1 MRFSSSV
8 TTVGSA
14 DEATQELLRP
24 IDTHVTPGMVDL
36 AFLFATSHYDDELGG
51 VVDRLQERLPGAVI
65 LGCTAQG
72 TIGCDKELEQGPS
85 MSLLVGSVPDVRIR
99 PYHIRQS
106 ELESLNVAADWERMV
121 GVSPESD
128 PVFIAVGDPFR
139 IAIYEFVERISE
151 AFPGAPLI
159 GGVASA
165 AREPGQNR
173 LIVNGE
179 IYEEGLVGVALTGGM
194 RVRTIVSQGCRP
206 IGKPF
211 VITRGERNVIRALG
225 GRAPL
230 EQLQDVLL
238 NLSEEDERLARE
250 SLFVGRVIDEYKNP
264 FVRGDFLIQNII
276 GVDRNTGAIGIAGH
290 ARVGATVQF
299 HVRDAASADEDL
311 RALLAPYADA
321 DVGGALIFGCN
332 GRGINM
338 WPQPG
343 HDVGVVRELLGN
355 VPVAGCFCA
364 GEFGPV
370 GGSNFVHGFTACI
383 ALFGRPEAFRDGEV
397 EV

>member
-8 TTVGSA
+8 TTAGCA
-14 DEATQELLRP
+14 EEAVREILAP
-24 IDTHVTPGMVDL
+24 IDARVTAGMVDL
-36 AFLFATSHYDDELGG
+36 AFLFATSHFEDELQD
-51 VVDRLQERLPGAVI
+51 VVAKIQAKLPGAVI

-85 MSLLVGSVPDVRIR
+85 MSLLAGSVPGVRIR
-99 PYHIRQS
+99 PFHVRQS
-106 ELESLNVAADWERMV
+106 ELESLDTAADWERTV
-121 GVSPESD
+121 GVSLESD
-128 PVFIAVGDPFR
+128 PVFIAIGDPFR
-139 IAIYEFVERISE
+139 LAIYEFIDRISE
-151 AFPGAPLI
+151 AFPGAPLV

-179 IYEEGLVGVALTGGM
+179 IHDEGFVGIALTGDLHIET
-194 RVRTIVSQGCRP
+194 VVSQGCRP
-206 IGKPF
+206 IGRPF
-211 VITRGERNVIRALG
+211 VITKGERNVIRGLG

-238 NLSEEDERLARE
+238 NLTEEDERLAKE
-250 SLFVGRVIDEYKNP
+250 SLFVGRVIDEYKDR
-264 FVRGDFLIQNII
+264 FFRGDFLIQNII
-276 GVDRNTGAIGIAGH
+276 GVDRNTGAIGIAGN

-311 RALLAPYADA
+311 RALLAPYVAA
-321 DVGGALIFGCN
+321 DVGGALLFGCN
-332 GRGINM
+332 GRGTHM

-343 HDVGVVRELLGN
+343 HDVGVLRELLGD

-383 ALFGRPEAFRDGEV
+383 ALFSGPAAA
-397 EV
+397 